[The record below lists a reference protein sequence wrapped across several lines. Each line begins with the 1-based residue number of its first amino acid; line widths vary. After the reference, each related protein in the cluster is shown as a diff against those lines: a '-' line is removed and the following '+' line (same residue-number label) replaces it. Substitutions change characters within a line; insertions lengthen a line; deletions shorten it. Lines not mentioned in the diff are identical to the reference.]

1 MRNSSKQKQKLYIK
15 FVKSKNLEDEL
26 YKKLK
31 PLLKII
37 EKDQAKLL
45 FELIRKIQKQHKT
58 MMADLE
64 KKKRKDS
71 EEKLVFTN

>member
-45 FELIRKIQKQHKT
+45 FELIRKIQKQYKT

-64 KKKRKDS
+64 EKKRKDS

>member
-45 FELIRKIQKQHKT
+45 FELIRKIQKQYKT

-64 KKKRKDS
+64 KKKGKIQ
-71 EEKLVFTN
+71 KKN

>member
-45 FELIRKIQKQHKT
+45 FELIRKIQKQYKT